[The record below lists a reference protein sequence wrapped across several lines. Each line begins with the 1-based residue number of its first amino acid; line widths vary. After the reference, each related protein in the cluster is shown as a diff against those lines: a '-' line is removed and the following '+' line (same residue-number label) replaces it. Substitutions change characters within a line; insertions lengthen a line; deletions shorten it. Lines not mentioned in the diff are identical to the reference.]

1 MTANAMYAV
10 DALNQ
15 AFIRLHPSEAI
26 QQISKLSVKSVIGV
40 LQSQSTTEMIALW
53 DRLPLGV
60 ATSVLLQL
68 PETLARQVMQRGEPV
83 HTARVLVQLD
93 SEQRQLLMSFVT
105 SVRQRELSSL
115 VQYPE
120 DSAGA
125 LMDQRFIPL
134 YESLTV
140 REALSRI
147 RRFKPRFTRQLY
159 LVDGDGNIQ
168 SMVEIH
174 RLALAE
180 PRATL
185 AELSRP
191 VPTMVT
197 ATATREEVVEELEE
211 HRITDLP
218 VVDISGR
225 LIGIIRYD
233 ALMAAV
239 REESSADMLSMV
251 GASPDERALSNIN
264 FVVRKRLPWLSINL
278 LTAFLAAAVVGIF
291 EGTIAKF
298 TALAVLLPV
307 VAGQSGNTGAQ
318 ALAVTMRGLA
328 LREIGTSQWFRVSRK
343 EIGAAFINGVAI
355 ALLTGAGVYF
365 WSSSIGLVLV
375 IGVAMVISM
384 LAAAFSGVIIP
395 VVLSSL
401 GQDPAQSS
409 SIILTTVT
417 DVVGFFSFLGIAT
430 LLSGML

>member
-1 MTANAMYAV
+1 MTANAMHAV
-10 DALNQ
+10 NALNQ
-15 AFIRLHPSEAI
+15 AYLRLHPPEAL
-26 QQISKLSVKSVIGV
+26 QHISQFSVKDIIG
-40 LQSQSTTEMIALW
+40 LFQQLSTSEMVALW
-53 DRLPLGV
+53 DRLPPGV
-60 ATSVLLQL
+60 ATSVLSRLE
-68 PETLARQVMQRGEPV
+68 ETLARQVLQRGEPV
-83 HTARVLVQLD
+83 HTARVLVRLD
-93 SEQRQLLMSFVT
+93 DEQRQRMMSYVG
-105 SVRQRELSSL
+105 SARQRELSSL

-140 REALSRI
+140 REALHRI
-147 RRFKPRFTRQLY
+147 RKLKPRFTRQLY
-159 LVDGDGNIQ
+159 LIDGEGNIQ

-174 RLALAE
+174 SLALAE
-180 PRATL
+180 ARVTL
-185 AELSRP
+185 AELSKP
-191 VPTMVT
+191 VPAMVM
-197 ATATREEVVEELEE
+197 ATATREEVVQQLEE

-239 REESSADMLSMV
+239 REESSVDMLTMV
-251 GASPDERALSNIN
+251 GASRDERALSKVS

-291 EGTIAKF
+291 EGTIARF

-328 LREIGTSQWFRVSRK
+328 LREIGTSQWMRVARK
-343 EIGAAFINGVAI
+343 EIGAAFVNGVAI
-355 ALLTGAGVYF
+355 AVLTGAGVF
-365 WSSSIGLVLV
+365 VWSSSIGLVMV
-375 IGVAMVISM
+375 IGVSMVISM
-384 LAAAFSGVIIP
+384 LAAALSGVIIP
-395 VVLSSL
+395 IVLSSL

-430 LLSGML
+430 MLSGML